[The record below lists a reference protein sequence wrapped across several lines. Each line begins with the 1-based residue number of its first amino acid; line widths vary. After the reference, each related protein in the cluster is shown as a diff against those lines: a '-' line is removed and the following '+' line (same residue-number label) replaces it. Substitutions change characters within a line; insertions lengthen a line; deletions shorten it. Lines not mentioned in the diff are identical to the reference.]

1 MRSAIVELAPTML
14 TADLRF
20 EGWTHESW
28 SRFLAL
34 WKPSAP
40 AQREVERVH
49 GGLFILHEAG
59 VVRKLLHTRRG
70 RLPPGEALPKPGPER
85 AALLPLLAQKH
96 EASWVFCAERYALEE
111 VMERFGARLR
121 RSDDLTSQAL
131 TFVAIIQQ
139 MTAEGLLDRWPRRL
153 HGVPPPTESVV
164 IRAIDSVCPDGK
176 AVMLGLF
183 EEGELHT
190 AAILRRKGKGFDVF
204 AGPAEVLPKVGP
216 LSGDWRRDSLYLA
229 RTVEETYAPLGLG
242 VFAELDT
249 FRRLQR
255 EAKPGEWGRAVAI
268 RDVSVSP
275 MPPAIALALGV
286 DGARFAAEKIGR
298 LPAVKRFEPLFALMR
313 DKLGDAA
320 GDSDLSQVLGFD
332 PLEALR
338 TLLSR

>member
-1 MRSAIVELAPTML
+1 ML

-20 EGWTHESW
+20 EGFTHETW
-28 SRFLAL
+28 SRFLSL

-40 AQREVERVH
+40 PEREAERVH
-49 GGLFILHEAG
+49 GGLFVLHEDG

-70 RLPPGEALPKPGPER
+70 RLPPGEAFPRPGPER
-85 AALLPLLAQKH
+85 AALLPVLAEKH
-96 EASWVFCAERYALEE
+96 EAGWVFAGERYALEE
-111 VMERFGARLR
+111 VMERFGSRLR

-131 TFVAIIQQ
+131 TLVAIIQQ

-164 IRAIDSVCPDGK
+164 HRSLDSVCPDGK

-183 EEGELHT
+183 EDGELYT
-190 AAILRRKGKGFDVF
+190 AAILRRKGKGFDVL
-204 AGPAEVLPKVGP
+204 AGPSEITPKVGP
-216 LSGDWRRDSLYLA
+216 LSGDWRRDSMYLS
-229 RTVEETYAPLGLG
+229 RTVEETYAPLALG

-249 FRRLQR
+249 FRKLQR
-255 EAKPGEWGRAVAI
+255 DAKPGDWGRAVAF

-286 DGARFAAEKIGR
+286 DGARFAADKIGR

-320 GDSDLSQVLGFD
+320 GDADVSQMLGFN
-332 PLEALR
+332 PLEVLR

>member
-1 MRSAIVELAPTML
+1 ML

-40 AQREVERVH
+40 PEREAERAH
-49 GGLFILHEAG
+49 GGLFVLHEAG
-59 VVRKLLHTRRG
+59 VIRKLLHTRRG
-70 RLPPGEALPKPGPER
+70 RLSPGEPFPKQGPER
-85 AALLPLLAQKH
+85 TALLPALAEKH
-96 EASWVFCAERYALEE
+96 DASWVFAAERYALEE

-121 RSDDLTSQAL
+121 RSDDLTSQTL
-131 TFVAIIQQ
+131 TLVAIIQQ

-153 HGVPPPTESVV
+153 HGVPPPTETVV
-164 IRAIDSVCPDGK
+164 HRTLDSICPDGK

-183 EEGELHT
+183 EDGELHT

-204 AGPAEVLPKVGP
+204 AGPAEITPHVGP
-216 LSGDWRRDSLYLA
+216 LSGDWRRDSMYLA
-229 RTVEETYAPLGLG
+229 RTVEETYAPLGFG

-249 FRRLQR
+249 FRKLQR
-255 EAKPGEWGRAVAI
+255 DAKPGDWGRAVAI

-286 DGARFAAEKIGR
+286 DGARFAAEKIGK
-298 LPAVKRFEPLFALMR
+298 LPAVRRFEPLFALVR
-313 DKLGDAA
+313 DTIGDAA
-320 GDSDLSQVLGFD
+320 GDSDLAQVLGFD